1 MELYDVFI
9 SYRRSDGRKTAEAL
23 YKYLTTKGL
32 RVFWDIE
39 KMEYGEAFPMQL
51 EQAIVRAPTYVLVV
65 TEDVF
70 RFRQETETEKDYV
83 RHEIRTALKAA
94 EGRKEERPLC
104 ILDPV
109 DGYFPNKDQLPGD
122 VRDIAD
128 VHRIPLEEYQEEA
141 FQKVLAL
148 ATRVTC
154 SNLWN
159 AAHRWFYGSK
169 EADGR
174 FARLNICEG
183 ILPNVDRQ
191 HHQTDIP
198 IYTSIASHK
207 GGPED
212 TLPLLDAL
220 GRTEGHLYL
229 IGEGGIGKTTALM
242 HIMSGAYEHSVYT
255 PGTVIPL
262 FVELSFAPDT
272 PGPLYDTQ
280 VASFIRR
287 SVYRQLRTDLQFL
300 QDPTWGESSEDVF
313 NLPDEVA
320 VEPITKLF
328 SRRTAQPEI
337 LLLLDGLNEVSTV
350 TAAHGCTVM
359 EMVIGEINYLMRH
372 CPNVRIVLT
381 SRFNDTDIGGNT
393 ATRLY
398 LQGLEQD
405 SITEYLMLRG
415 FSEQRIQS
423 TLSDE
428 NLSKSLQ
435 IPLFLTMYAS
445 ISEENTATAQGEIL
459 HIFFHERSRNLSLYT
474 NQDRLQSLEEN
485 SGHAGRTIQNSR
497 ITAQMFRFMLDFVL
511 PEFGWYMERKGLFHI
526 SDAQAQQLITGL
538 LTGTGPDDVLGPAGR
553 VVFSQYGKS
562 GSRRHHVQKC
572 AADLR
577 QVLGSNDPNN
587 MVSITDSILTCCMTT
602 LGILQDTNGHCGFV
616 HQHIRDYFAAVRI
629 INTMRIAIYLQE
641 QNQSQEAITSLAPVL
656 KDAPLDLAVCR
667 FLGESLGEHKNKP
680 LFMRGI
686 YRSAVPDE
694 ECDRNLL
701 ERLLNIYRNR
711 FDGLDGYSLHSILK
725 ILTEVRGSLAGC
737 DLSRLDLTG
746 CDLSGS
752 KIGLSG
758 LSANVNG
765 AKLSSKELFYSG
777 HTDKIHQVHFNADGT
792 QYLSYSGGNTVFV
805 WDSRSGLRANTI
817 SLPRPA
823 LFLCFTPQSN
833 RILAITRTEE
843 DNLEDPGTVTIYH
856 HAHLYDVCKGQ
867 EILNRSYTFIQAQR
881 FALSPDGQL
890 LLCFDFFG
898 HRISILSAEDL
909 HVVYDNNPNLS
920 AEDTQYNSFIQ
931 AAAVGSDNRSV
942 VICRYC
948 NIQNQHHFDTLL
960 LPLNSSQKARIL
972 PELHEK
978 EVLIASTWQNLLCTV
993 SKADRKAEF
1002 CITDIHTGRILHSWN
1017 LEGFFAQVRFSN
1029 DGRYLLA
1036 KRSDAVFIY
1045 ETKNFT
1051 LYHIV
1056 HPTGDD
1062 TEVTTFDYSPN
1073 QQMLMLGTKLCSI
1086 QTFETRDWTLLNHT
1100 KGINPNITSG
1110 SLSPDG
1116 LWLVT
1121 GTDSGLVS
1129 LWDIC
1134 SHTLRAQINLPG
1146 TYDFRLSFSSDSQ
1159 LLCVYRDLHSHLY
1172 RLPDLLPIMTE
1183 TGEGCFSPDGHWIWF
1198 RFFDSQTVFS
1208 MNDLDC
1214 PLHINHKNT
1223 VAVLDPYFITLD
1235 TPPIDRKKHSSKPS
1249 SAKKSCNVYELHS
1262 GKLVAQLNI
1271 PGQYLTSAVLSPRH
1285 LAISSQEGH
1294 VRIFR
1299 TGDFSLVTEYKVDL
1313 KPDLSNFSISFSPQ
1327 GNYLIEEA
1335 RSSPNRYLIRIR
1347 EMEHFRVVFS
1357 RKDIFGTLFF
1367 TPGEK
1372 LLAEISNIDF
1382 NQDRISLYTV
1392 PTFEPHMSFNQYHAS
1407 FFPCSV
1413 DADATCIA
1421 LQTEFDKVTV
1431 YPLIHDT
1438 ASLPEWTAPFA
1449 PSLEVR
1455 GVDLRKLHPDSAFT
1469 PEELEILRAYG
1480 AIIE

>member
-9 SYRRSDGRKTAEAL
+9 SYRRSDGTKIAKAL
-23 YKYLTTKGL
+23 YDYLTKRGL
-32 RVFWDIE
+32 RVFWDLE
-39 KMEYGEAFPMQL
+39 KMEYGKAFPLQL
-51 EQAIVRAPTYVLVV
+51 TQNILNAPTYVLVV

-70 RFRQETETEKDYV
+70 KFRPETADEKDYV
-83 RHEIRTALKAA
+83 REEIRTALAA
-94 EGRKEERPLC
+94 TKGNEDERPLC
-104 ILDPV
+104 ILDPT
-109 DGYFPNKDQLPGD
+109 DSYFPSTEDLPED
-122 VRDIAD
+122 VRPISK
-128 VHRIPLEEYQEEA
+128 VHRIPMEEDPNPAFEE
-141 FQKVLAL
+141 VLKL
-148 ATRVTC
+148 ATKVTR

-159 AAHRWFYGSK
+159 AAHRTYIGSRT
-169 EADGR
+169 ANGR
-174 FARLNICEG
+174 FAKLNICQG
-183 ILPNVDRQ
+183 ILPGIDREHRQ
-191 HHQTDIP
+191 SDIP
-198 IYTSIASHK
+198 IYTSIQVESES
-207 GGPED
+207 PENN
-212 TLPLLDAL
+212 LPLLDAIT
-220 GRTEGHLYL
+220 RTNTHLYL
-229 IGEGGIGKTTALM
+229 IGQGGIGKTTALM
-242 HIMSGAYEHSVYT
+242 HIMGSTYENGTYT
-255 PGTVIPL
+255 PGEMIPL

-272 PGPLYDTQ
+272 YGPLYATQ

-287 SVYRQLRTDLQFL
+287 SIYGMLRADLQARQDKARGDHTEEVFSL
-300 QDPTWGESSEDVF
+300 QAD
-313 NLPDEVA
+313 VA
-320 VEPITKLF
+320 VNPLDDLF
-328 SRRTAQPEI
+328 HRQTDSPEF

-350 TAAHGCTVM
+350 ELENGRTVM
-359 EMVIGEINYLMRH
+359 EMITGEIDYLMRR
-372 CPNVRIVLT
+372 CPNVRIILT
-381 SRFNDTDIGGNT
+381 SRSNDTDIGGNT
-393 ATRLY
+393 VTRLY
-398 LQGLEQD
+398 LQGLAQD
-405 SITEYLMLRG
+405 SITEYLMLQG

-423 TLSDE
+423 ALSDE
-428 NLSKSLQ
+428 NLRKSLQ

-459 HIFFHERSRNLSLYT
+459 HIFFHERSRNLNLYT
-474 NQDRLQSLEEN
+474 SQDRLQSLEEN
-485 SGHAGRTIQNSR
+485 AGYAGRAIQSSR

-526 SDAQAQQLITGL
+526 TDTQAQQLITGL
-538 LTGTGPDDVLGPAGR
+538 LTGTGPADVLGPAGKA
-553 VVFSQYGKS
+553 VFSQYRKDGL
-562 GSRRHHVQKC
+562 RRHHVQKC

-577 QVLGSNDPNN
+577 QVLGSDDPND
-587 MVSITDSILTCCMTT
+587 MVSITDSILTCCLTT

-616 HQHIRDYFAAVRI
+616 HQHIRDYFAAVKI
-629 INTMRIAIYLQE
+629 INTMRIALYLQE
-641 QNQSQEAITSLAPVL
+641 QNQSQAAISSLAPIL
-656 KDAPLDLAVCR
+656 KEVPLDITVRR

-680 LFMRGI
+680 QFLDGT

-701 ERLLNIYRNR
+701 KRLLNIYRDR
-711 FDGLDGYSLHSILK
+711 FDGLDGYSLHSLLK

-765 AKLSSKELFYSG
+765 AKLSGKELFYSG
-777 HTDKIHQVHFNADGT
+777 HTDNIRQVHFNASGT
-792 QYLSYSGGNTVFV
+792 QFLSYSGGNTVFV
-805 WDSRSGLRANTI
+805 WDTRSGIRANTI

-823 LFLCFTPQSN
+823 LFLCFTPQPN
-833 RILAITRTEE
+833 RILAITRTME
-843 DNLEDPGTVTIYH
+843 DNLEIPGTITTYH
-856 HAHLYDVCKGQ
+856 YAHLYDVCKGQ
-867 EILNRSYTFIQAQR
+867 EILNRSYPYIQAQR

-890 LLCFDFFG
+890 LLCFDFCG

-909 HVVYDNNPNLS
+909 HVVYDDYPNLS

-931 AAAVGSDNRSV
+931 AAAVSSDNRSV

-978 EVLIASTWQNLLCTV
+978 EVLIASTWQNLLCTI
-993 SKADRKAEF
+993 SKADRKVEF

-1017 LEGFFAQVRFSN
+1017 LEGFFTQVQFSN

-1073 QQMLMLGTKLCSI
+1073 QQMLVLGTKLCSI
-1086 QTFETRDWTLLNHT
+1086 QTFETRDWTLLHHT

-1121 GTDSGLVS
+1121 GTDSGHVS

-1146 TYDFRLSFSSDSQ
+1146 RYDFRLSFSSDSQ
-1159 LLCVYRDLHSHLY
+1159 LLCVYRDLHSHLF

-1198 RFFDSQTVFS
+1198 KFLDSQTVFPF
-1208 MNDLDC
+1208 NDLDC

-1235 TPPIDRKKHSSKPS
+1235 TPPIGRRKHSSEPS
-1249 SAKKSCNVYELHS
+1249 SAKNSCNVYELDS

-1271 PGQYLTSAVLSPRH
+1271 PNQYITSAVLSPQH
-1285 LAISSQEGH
+1285 LAIASQEGH

-1313 KPDLSNFSISFSPQ
+1313 KPDLSNFFISFSPQ

-1392 PTFEPHMSFNQYHAS
+1392 PTFEPHMSFNQCHAS
-1407 FFPCSV
+1407 FFRCSV

-1421 LQTEFDKVTV
+1421 LQTDFDKVTV

-1438 ASLPEWTAPFA
+1438 ALLPEWTAPFA
-1449 PSLEVR
+1449 PNLEVR